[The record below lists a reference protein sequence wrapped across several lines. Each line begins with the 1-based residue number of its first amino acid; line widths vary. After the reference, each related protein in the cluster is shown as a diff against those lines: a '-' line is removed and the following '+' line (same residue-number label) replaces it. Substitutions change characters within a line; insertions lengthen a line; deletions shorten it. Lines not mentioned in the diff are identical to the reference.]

1 MKKIKLS
8 VDRLEGER
16 AVLLAR
22 GWEEEII
29 FPASLLPSEVKEG
42 DILAFSIEVSEAK
55 TEEARAKVKELLEK
69 LSRKKS

>member
-1 MKKIKLS
+1 M
-8 VDRLEGER
+8 EGER

-29 FPASLLPSEVKEG
+29 FPASLLPRDVKEG
-42 DILAFSIEVSEAK
+42 DILILSIEISEAK